1 MQSQPHSYRNGK
13 TLSYILAMCLRTY
26 MAHDNPQSEPLSPA
40 PSFPTRAAR
49 YDGWTVEKQVDFL
62 RMLSATQSVAAAA
75 RSVGMGR
82 QSAYKLRARLSEQPF
97 GAAWRMAMHSARD
110 SLFEAAID
118 RAINGVEVPHYWK
131 GELIGT
137 SRRFDERL
145 TTALLTS
152 GALQRSAHLPSGP
165 EREFAQRDLSRLLE
179 RIAHG
184 PTEWC
189 DLEDERDFAWGD
201 SPYADEIADLRNEDP
216 FPEEDEGEDGT

>member
-1 MQSQPHSYRNGK
+1 
-13 TLSYILAMCLRTY
+13 
-26 MAHDNPQSEPLSPA
+26 MAHDIYPSEPSA
-40 PSFPTRAAR
+40 PTPTPPTRAQR
-49 YDGWTVEKQVDFL
+49 YDGWTTEKQVDFL
-62 RMLSATQSVAAAA
+62 RMLASTQSVAAAA

-82 QSAYKLRARLSEQPF
+82 QSAYKLRARLSDQPF

-110 SLFEAAID
+110 MLVEAAID
-118 RAINGVEVPHYWK
+118 RAVNGVEVPHFWQGK
-131 GELIGT
+131 LIAT

-152 GALQRSAHLPSGP
+152 GALQRPAQRSAP
-165 EREFAQRDLSRLLE
+165 EEEFAQRDLSRLLE

-201 SPYADEIADLRNEDP
+201 SPYADEIAESRHAPCLEDA
-216 FPEEDEGEDGT
+216 EDDADYDEAG